1 MNGGGMGE
9 GISGDNPSFQPED
22 GPPRSQLESL
32 SKKHDRNEREIRRLR
47 NSVSFQLGL
56 HLTDAVRKPWRLPL
70 LPITFPIH
78 AFRLGIKRIG
88 RRSLLEQID
97 SHDIQKPRHCI
108 VLFPTNGVGF
118 GHFTRMYAV
127 ARALRKKDP
136 TLEIVFFTPMPTLH
150 ILYNDDYA
158 TYHLAGRYKHADMSA
173 TEWNGL
179 VEDMLHLVFETHRPK
194 WFMFD
199 GAYPY
204 RGMLNAIASRQ
215 NMDKWWMR
223 RGSIKSNKKIPV
235 DSFSFFDGFIIPG
248 ENSISELENEHLVSP
263 IRVLDIEEAW
273 ERAYARSRLAVPK
286 KGKVVY
292 VQLGAGR
299 INNIDN
305 IVDHVLDILFKN
317 PEVFVVLGESM
328 LGHRLEVQHDRLRVI
343 RDYPNSLYA
352 NAFDASIQA
361 GGYNSY
367 HEMRSFGIPT
377 LFIPN
382 LDTGMDDQL
391 SRCMGAEREG
401 WGLVYTFNSESLEDK
416 ITQLFSIVPIEQND
430 LNGANSVP
438 GIIGISGD

>member
-1 MNGGGMGE
+1 MGNGASSTNVE
-9 GISGDNPSFQPED
+9 FPIED
-22 GPPRSQLESL
+22 GPPRSNIESL
-32 SKKHDRNEREIRRLR
+32 SKKYSRNEREIRRLR

-56 HLTDAVRKPWRLPL
+56 HLTDAVRKPWKILL

-78 AFRLGIKRIG
+78 TIRLGLRKLGRSSSSEHIG
-88 RRSLLEQID
+88 LDNSSERKHS
-97 SHDIQKPRHCI
+97 I

-136 TLEIVFFTPMPTLH
+136 NLEIVFFTPMPTLH
-150 ILYNDDYA
+150 VLYSDDFP
-158 TYHLAGRYKHADMSA
+158 TYHLAGRYKHANMSA

-179 VEDMLHLVFETHRPK
+179 VEDMLHLVFEAHRPK

-204 RGMLNAIASRQ
+204 RGMLNALASQ
-215 NMDKWWMR
+215 PAMSKWWMK
-223 RGSIKSNKKIPV
+223 RGLMKSRKTVPV

-248 ENSISELENEHLVSP
+248 EEEKSFSEKEYVVPP
-263 IRVLDIEEAW
+263 IKVFDQDEVWDRS
-273 ERAYARSRLAVPK
+273 YSRSRLGVPENAN
-286 KGKVVY
+286 VVY

-299 INNIDN
+299 INDIED
-305 IVDHVLDILFKN
+305 IVQYVVNSLLKR
-317 PEVFVVLGESM
+317 PEVYVVLGESM
-328 LGHRLEVQHDRLRVI
+328 LGKRLNIQHSRLRVV
-343 RDYPNSLYA
+343 RDYPNSLYMKG
-352 NAFDASIQA
+352 FDSSVQA

-367 HEMRSFGIPT
+367 HEMRSFSIPT

-382 LDTGMDDQL
+382 TNTGMDDQA

-401 WGLVYTFNSESLEDK
+401 WGLVFSPSTDNLDDK
-416 ITQLFSIVPIEQND
+416 ITELFSIIPNKQHE

-438 GIIGISGD
+438 EIIGIL